1 MKKFVVILAA
11 GKGTRMKSKLY
22 KVLHKVCGKTMV
34 EHVVDAAQGVKPDK
48 IITVVGSGAGKVEKV
63 LSGKS
68 EFAFQEKQL
77 GTGDAVLTTKDILG
91 DKDGATLVITGD
103 TPLFT
108 TETFQNLFAYHAK
121 KGNAATVL
129 TAEAPD
135 PHGYG
140 RIIRDEQGNVL
151 RIVEQKDGKPEELE
165 IKEINTG
172 VFCFDNKKLFEALKH
187 VDNDNAQGEYY
198 LTDVLE
204 ILRNKGERVGAYKM
218 PDFSESLGVNDR
230 IALAQATKIMQKRIN
245 RNHMC
250 DGVSFVDP
258 TTAYIDS
265 DVKIGNDTVI
275 EGNVVIEGNTEIGSD
290 CHITSGSRIVD
301 SKIGNNVTI
310 TSSTLQEA
318 EMDDDTDIGPNS
330 HLRPNA
336 VIRKGAH
343 VGNFVEIKNSEI
355 GENTKV
361 GHLTYVGDAT
371 LGKDINVGCGT
382 IFSNYDGV
390 KKFHT
395 NVGDHS
401 FVGAGV
407 TLIAPINVADHS
419 FIAADSTITKD
430 VGKYDMAIARGR
442 QTNKADYW
450 HKLPLSHDK
459 DWEQIKNSSC
469 SLELF

>member
-1 MKKFVVILAA
+1 MEKYVVVLAA

-34 EHVVDAAQGVKPDK
+34 EHVVDAARGVNPAK
-48 IITVVGSGAGKVEKV
+48 IVTVVGTGAGEVEKV
-63 LSGKS
+63 LDGKS
-68 EFAFQEKQL
+68 DFAFQEEQL
-77 GTGDAVLTTKDILG
+77 GTGDAVMTAKEELG
-91 DKDGATLVITGD
+91 DKDGATLVVTGD

-108 TETFQNLFAYHAK
+108 TETFDELFKYHAE

-129 TAEAPD
+129 TAEAPN
-135 PHGYG
+135 PFGYG
-140 RIIRDEQGNVL
+140 RIIRDDQGNVL
-151 RIVEQKDGKPEELE
+151 RIVEQKDGKPEELKV
-165 IKEINTG
+165 KEINTG

-187 VDNDNAQGEYY
+187 VDNNNAQGEYY

-204 ILRNKGERVGAYKM
+204 ILRNSGERVGAYKM

-230 IALAQATKIMQKRIN
+230 IALAQATKTMQRRIN
-245 RNHMC
+245 EEHMRN
-250 DGVSFVDP
+250 GVSFIDP
-258 TTAYIDS
+258 DTAYIDAG
-265 DVKIGNDTVI
+265 VKIGNDTVI
-275 EGNVVIEGNTEIGSD
+275 EGNVVIKGNTEIGSD
-290 CHITSGSRIVD
+290 CYITNGSRIVD
-301 SKIGNNVTI
+301 SKIGNHVTI

-318 EMDDDTDIGPNS
+318 EMDDNTDIGPNS
-330 HLRPNA
+330 HLRPKA

-343 VGNFVEIKNSEI
+343 IGNFVEIKKAEI
-355 GENTKV
+355 GENSKV

-401 FVGAGV
+401 FIGAGS
-407 TLIAPINVADHS
+407 TLIAPINVADHT

-430 VGKYDMAIARGR
+430 VDKYDMAIARGR
-442 QTNKADYW
+442 QVNKPDYW
-450 HKLPLSHDK
+450 HKLPLSKDK
-459 DWEQIKNSSC
+459 DWE
-469 SLELF
+469 

>member
-22 KVLHKVCGKTMV
+22 KVLHKVCGKSMV
-34 EHVVDAAQGVKPDK
+34 EHVVAAAQGVQPEK
-48 IITVVGSGAGKVEKV
+48 IVTVVGTGAGDVEKV
-63 LSGKS
+63 LAGKS
-68 EFAFQEKQL
+68 SFAFQEKQL
-77 GTGDAVLTTKDILG
+77 GTGDAVLAAKEKLENE
-91 DKDGATLVITGD
+91 DGATLVVTGD

-108 TETFQNLFAYHAK
+108 SATFNNLFEYHEQ

-129 TAEAPD
+129 TAEAPN
-135 PHGYG
+135 PFGYG
-140 RIIRDEQGNVL
+140 RIIRDDQGNVL
-151 RIVEQKDGKPEELE
+151 RIVEQKDGKPEELKV
-165 IKEINTG
+165 KEINTG

-187 VDNDNAQGEYY
+187 VDNNNAQGEYY

-204 ILRNKGERVGAYKM
+204 ILRNQGERVGAYKM

-245 RNHMC
+245 EEHMRN
-250 DGVSFVDP
+250 GVSFIDP
-258 TTAYIDS
+258 STAYIDS

-275 EGNVVIEGNTEIGSD
+275 EGNVVIKGNTEIGSD
-290 CHITSGSRIVD
+290 CYITNGSRIVD

-318 EMDDDTDIGPNS
+318 EMDDNTDIGPNS
-330 HLRPNA
+330 HLRPQA
-336 VIRKGAH
+336 IIRKGAH
-343 VGNFVEIKNSEI
+343 IGNFVEIKKAEI

-395 NVGDHS
+395 NVGNHS
-401 FVGAGV
+401 FVGAGS
-407 TLIAPINVADHS
+407 TLIAPINVADHA
-419 FIAADSTITKD
+419 FIAADTTVTKD
-430 VGKYDMAIARGR
+430 VGKYEMAIGRGR
-442 QTNKADYW
+442 QVNKEDYW
-450 HKLPLSHDK
+450 HKLPLSKDK
-459 DWEQIKNSSC
+459 EWE
-469 SLELF
+469 

>member
-1 MKKFVVILAA
+1 MEKYVVVLAA

-34 EHVVDAAQGVKPDK
+34 EHVVDAARGVNPAK
-48 IITVVGSGAGKVEKV
+48 IVTVVGTGAGEVEKV
-63 LSGKS
+63 LDGKS
-68 EFAFQEKQL
+68 DFAFQEKQL
-77 GTGDAVLTTKDILG
+77 GTGDAVMTAKEELG
-91 DKDGATLVITGD
+91 DKDGATLVVTGD

-108 TETFQNLFAYHAK
+108 TETFDELFKYHAE

-129 TAEAPD
+129 TAEAPN
-135 PHGYG
+135 PFGYG
-140 RIIRDEQGNVL
+140 RIIRDDQGNVL
-151 RIVEQKDGKPEELE
+151 RIVEQKDGKPEELKV
-165 IKEINTG
+165 KEINTG

-187 VDNDNAQGEYY
+187 VDNNNAQGEYY

-204 ILRNKGERVGAYKM
+204 ILRNSGERVGAYKM

-230 IALAQATKIMQKRIN
+230 IALAQATKTMQRRIN
-245 RNHMC
+245 EEHMRN
-250 DGVSFVDP
+250 GVSFIDP
-258 TTAYIDS
+258 DTAYIDAG
-265 DVKIGNDTVI
+265 VKIGNDTVI
-275 EGNVVIEGNTEIGSD
+275 EGNVVIKGNTEIGSD
-290 CHITSGSRIVD
+290 CYITNGSRIVD
-301 SKIGNNVTI
+301 SKIGNHVTI

-318 EMDDDTDIGPNS
+318 EMDDNTDIGPNS
-330 HLRPNA
+330 HLRPKA

-343 VGNFVEIKNSEI
+343 IGNFVEIKKAEI
-355 GENTKV
+355 GENSKV

-401 FVGAGV
+401 FIGAGS
-407 TLIAPINVADHS
+407 TLIAPINVADHT

-430 VGKYDMAIARGR
+430 VDKYDMAIARCR
-442 QTNKADYW
+442 QVNKPDYW
-450 HKLPLSHDK
+450 HKLPLSKDK
-459 DWEQIKNSSC
+459 DWE
-469 SLELF
+469 

>member
-1 MKKFVVILAA
+1 MEKYVVVLAA

-34 EHVVDAAQGVKPDK
+34 EHVVDAARGVNPAK
-48 IITVVGSGAGKVEKV
+48 IVTVVGTGAGEVEKV
-63 LSGKS
+63 LDGKS
-68 EFAFQEKQL
+68 DFAFQEKQL
-77 GTGDAVLTTKDILG
+77 GTGDAVMTAKEELG
-91 DKDGATLVITGD
+91 DKDGATLVVTGD

-108 TETFQNLFAYHAK
+108 TETFDELFKYHAE

-129 TAEAPD
+129 TAEAPN
-135 PHGYG
+135 PFGYG
-140 RIIRDEQGNVL
+140 RIIRDDQGNVL
-151 RIVEQKDGKPEELE
+151 RIVEQKDGKPEELKV
-165 IKEINTG
+165 KEINTG

-187 VDNDNAQGEYY
+187 VDNNNAQGEYY

-204 ILRNKGERVGAYKM
+204 ILRNSGERVGAYKM

-230 IALAQATKIMQKRIN
+230 IALAQATKTMQRRIN
-245 RNHMC
+245 EEHMRN
-250 DGVSFVDP
+250 GVSFIDP
-258 TTAYIDS
+258 DTAYIDAG
-265 DVKIGNDTVI
+265 VKIGNDTVI
-275 EGNVVIEGNTEIGSD
+275 EGNVVIKGNTEIGSD
-290 CHITSGSRIVD
+290 CYITNGSRIVD
-301 SKIGNNVTI
+301 SKIGNHVTI

-318 EMDDDTDIGPNS
+318 EMDDNTDIGPSS
-330 HLRPNA
+330 HLRPKA

-343 VGNFVEIKNSEI
+343 IGNFVEIKKAEI
-355 GENTKV
+355 GENSKV

-401 FVGAGV
+401 FIGAGS
-407 TLIAPINVADHS
+407 TLIAPINVADHT

-430 VGKYDMAIARGR
+430 VDKYDMAIARGR
-442 QTNKADYW
+442 QVNKPDYW
-450 HKLPLSHDK
+450 HKLPLSKDK
-459 DWEQIKNSSC
+459 DWE
-469 SLELF
+469 

>member
-1 MKKFVVILAA
+1 MEKYVIVLAA

-34 EHVVDAAQGVKPDK
+34 EHVVDAARGVNPAK
-48 IITVVGSGAGKVEKV
+48 IVTVVGTGAGEVEKV
-63 LSGKS
+63 LDGKS
-68 EFAFQEKQL
+68 DFAFQEKQL
-77 GTGDAVLTTKDILG
+77 GTGDAVMTAKEELG
-91 DKDGATLVITGD
+91 DKDGATLVVTGD

-108 TETFQNLFAYHAK
+108 TETFDELFKYHAE

-129 TAEAPD
+129 TAEAPN
-135 PHGYG
+135 PFGYG
-140 RIIRDEQGNVL
+140 RIIRDDQGNVL
-151 RIVEQKDGKPEELE
+151 RIVEQKDGKPEELKV
-165 IKEINTG
+165 KEINTG

-187 VDNDNAQGEYY
+187 VDNNNAQGEYY

-204 ILRNKGERVGAYKM
+204 ILRNSGERVGAYKM

-230 IALAQATKIMQKRIN
+230 IALAQATKTMQRRIN
-245 RNHMC
+245 EEHMRN
-250 DGVSFVDP
+250 GVSFIDP
-258 TTAYIDS
+258 DTAYIDAG
-265 DVKIGNDTVI
+265 VKIGNDTVI

-290 CHITSGSRIVD
+290 CYITNGSRIVD
-301 SKIGNNVTI
+301 SKIGNHVTI

-318 EMDDDTDIGPNS
+318 EMDDNTDIGPNS
-330 HLRPNA
+330 HLRPKA

-343 VGNFVEIKNSEI
+343 IGNFVEIKKAEI
-355 GENTKV
+355 GENSKV

-401 FVGAGV
+401 FIGAGS
-407 TLIAPINVADHS
+407 TLIAPINVADHT

-430 VGKYDMAIARGR
+430 VDKYDMAIARGR
-442 QTNKADYW
+442 QVNKPDYW
-450 HKLPLSHDK
+450 HKLPLSKDK
-459 DWEQIKNSSC
+459 DWEQ
-469 SLELF
+469 F

>member
-1 MKKFVVILAA
+1 MEKYVVVLAA

-34 EHVVDAAQGVKPDK
+34 EHVVDAARGVNPAK
-48 IITVVGSGAGKVEKV
+48 IVTVVGTGAGEVEKV
-63 LSGKS
+63 LDGKS
-68 EFAFQEKQL
+68 DFAFQEKQL
-77 GTGDAVLTTKDILG
+77 DTGDAVMTAKEELG
-91 DKDGATLVITGD
+91 DKDGATLVVTGD

-108 TETFQNLFAYHAK
+108 TETFDELFKYHAE

-129 TAEAPD
+129 TAEAPN
-135 PHGYG
+135 PFGYG
-140 RIIRDEQGNVL
+140 RIIRDDQGNVL
-151 RIVEQKDGKPEELE
+151 RIVEQKDGKPEELKV
-165 IKEINTG
+165 KEINTG

-187 VDNDNAQGEYY
+187 VDNNNAQGEYY

-204 ILRNKGERVGAYKM
+204 ILRNSGERVGAYKM

-230 IALAQATKIMQKRIN
+230 IALAQATKTMQRRIN
-245 RNHMC
+245 EEHMRN
-250 DGVSFVDP
+250 GVSFIDP
-258 TTAYIDS
+258 DTAYIDAG
-265 DVKIGNDTVI
+265 VKIGNDTVI
-275 EGNVVIEGNTEIGSD
+275 EGNVVIKGNTEIGSD
-290 CHITSGSRIVD
+290 CYITNGSRIVD
-301 SKIGNNVTI
+301 SKIGNHVTI

-318 EMDDDTDIGPNS
+318 EMDDNTDIGPNS
-330 HLRPNA
+330 HLRPKA

-343 VGNFVEIKNSEI
+343 IGNFVEIKKAEI
-355 GENTKV
+355 GENSKV

-401 FVGAGV
+401 FIGAGS
-407 TLIAPINVADHS
+407 TLIAPINVADHT

-430 VGKYDMAIARGR
+430 VDKYDMAIARGR
-442 QTNKADYW
+442 QVNKPDYW
-450 HKLPLSHDK
+450 HKLPLSKDK
-459 DWEQIKNSSC
+459 DWE
-469 SLELF
+469 

>member
-1 MKKFVVILAA
+1 MEKYVVVLAA

-34 EHVVDAAQGVKPDK
+34 EHVVDAARSVNPAK
-48 IITVVGSGAGKVEKV
+48 IVTVVGTGAGEVEKV
-63 LSGKS
+63 LDGKS
-68 EFAFQEKQL
+68 DFAFQEKQL
-77 GTGDAVLTTKDILG
+77 GTGDAVMTAKEELG
-91 DKDGATLVITGD
+91 DKDGATLVVTGD

-108 TETFQNLFAYHAK
+108 TETFDGLFKYHAE

-129 TAEAPD
+129 TAEAPN
-135 PHGYG
+135 PFGYG
-140 RIIRDEQGNVL
+140 RIIRDDQGNVL
-151 RIVEQKDGKPEELE
+151 RIVEQKDGKPEELKV
-165 IKEINTG
+165 KEINTG

-187 VDNDNAQGEYY
+187 VDNNNAQGEYY

-204 ILRNKGERVGAYKM
+204 ILRNSGERVGAYKM

-230 IALAQATKIMQKRIN
+230 IALAQATKTMQRRIN
-245 RNHMC
+245 EEHMRN
-250 DGVSFVDP
+250 GVSFIDP
-258 TTAYIDS
+258 DTAYIDAG
-265 DVKIGNDTVI
+265 VKIGNDTVI
-275 EGNVVIEGNTEIGSD
+275 EGNVVIKGNTEIGSD
-290 CHITSGSRIVD
+290 CYITNGSRIVD
-301 SKIGNNVTI
+301 SKIGNHVTI

-318 EMDDDTDIGPNS
+318 EMDDNTDIGPNS
-330 HLRPNA
+330 HLRPKA

-343 VGNFVEIKNSEI
+343 IGNFVEIKKAEI
-355 GENTKV
+355 GENSKV

-401 FVGAGV
+401 FIGAGS
-407 TLIAPINVADHS
+407 TLIAPINVADHT

-430 VGKYDMAIARGR
+430 VDKYDMAIARGR
-442 QTNKADYW
+442 QVNKPDYW
-450 HKLPLSHDK
+450 HKLPLSKDK
-459 DWEQIKNSSC
+459 DWE
-469 SLELF
+469 

>member
-1 MKKFVVILAA
+1 MEKYVVVLAA

-34 EHVVDAAQGVKPDK
+34 EHVVDAARGVNPAK
-48 IITVVGSGAGKVEKV
+48 IVTVVGTGAGEVEKV
-63 LSGKS
+63 LDGKS
-68 EFAFQEKQL
+68 DFAFQEKQL
-77 GTGDAVLTTKDILG
+77 GTGDAVMTAKEELG
-91 DKDGATLVITGD
+91 DKDGATLVVTGD

-108 TETFQNLFAYHAK
+108 TETFDELFKYHAE

-129 TAEAPD
+129 TAEAPN
-135 PHGYG
+135 PFGYG
-140 RIIRDEQGNVL
+140 RIIRDDQGNVL
-151 RIVEQKDGKPEELE
+151 RIVEQKDGKPEELKV
-165 IKEINTG
+165 KEINTG

-187 VDNDNAQGEYY
+187 VDNNNAQGEYY

-204 ILRNKGERVGAYKM
+204 ILRNSGERVGAYKM

-230 IALAQATKIMQKRIN
+230 IALAQATKTMQRRIN
-245 RNHMC
+245 EEHMRN
-250 DGVSFVDP
+250 GVSFIDP
-258 TTAYIDS
+258 DTAYIDAG
-265 DVKIGNDTVI
+265 VKIGNDTVI
-275 EGNVVIEGNTEIGSD
+275 EGNVVIKGNTEIGSD
-290 CHITSGSRIVD
+290 CYITNGSRIVD
-301 SKIGNNVTI
+301 SKIGNHVTI

-318 EMDDDTDIGPNS
+318 EMDDNTDIGPNS
-330 HLRPNA
+330 HLRPKA

-343 VGNFVEIKNSEI
+343 IGNFVEIKKAEI
-355 GENTKV
+355 GENSKV

-401 FVGAGV
+401 FIGAGS
-407 TLIAPINVADHS
+407 TLIAPINVADHT

-430 VGKYDMAIARGR
+430 VDKYDMAIARGR
-442 QTNKADYW
+442 QVNKPDYW
-450 HKLPLSHDK
+450 HKLSLSKDK
-459 DWEQIKNSSC
+459 DWE
-469 SLELF
+469 

>member
-1 MKKFVVILAA
+1 MEKYVVVLAA

-34 EHVVDAAQGVKPDK
+34 EHVVDAARGVNPVK
-48 IITVVGSGAGKVEKV
+48 IVTVVGTGAGEVEKV
-63 LSGKS
+63 LDGKS
-68 EFAFQEKQL
+68 DFAFQEKQL
-77 GTGDAVLTTKDILG
+77 GTGDAVMTAKEELG
-91 DKDGATLVITGD
+91 DKDGATLVVTGD

-108 TETFQNLFAYHAK
+108 TETFDELFKYHAE

-129 TAEAPD
+129 TAEAPN
-135 PHGYG
+135 PFGYG
-140 RIIRDEQGNVL
+140 RIIRDDQGNVL
-151 RIVEQKDGKPEELE
+151 RIVEQKDGKPEELKV
-165 IKEINTG
+165 KEINTG

-187 VDNDNAQGEYY
+187 VDNNNAQGEYY

-204 ILRNKGERVGAYKM
+204 ILRNSGERVGAYKM

-230 IALAQATKIMQKRIN
+230 IALAQATKTMQRRIN
-245 RNHMC
+245 EEHMRN
-250 DGVSFVDP
+250 GVSFIDP
-258 TTAYIDS
+258 DTAYIDAG
-265 DVKIGNDTVI
+265 VKIGNDTVI
-275 EGNVVIEGNTEIGSD
+275 EGNVVIKGNTEIGSD
-290 CHITSGSRIVD
+290 CYITNGSRIVD
-301 SKIGNNVTI
+301 SKIGNHVTI

-318 EMDDDTDIGPNS
+318 EMDDNTDIGPNS
-330 HLRPNA
+330 HLRPKA

-343 VGNFVEIKNSEI
+343 IGNFVEIKKAEI
-355 GENTKV
+355 GENSKV

-401 FVGAGV
+401 FIGAGS
-407 TLIAPINVADHS
+407 TLIAPINVADHT

-430 VGKYDMAIARGR
+430 VDKYDMAIARGR
-442 QTNKADYW
+442 QVNKPDYW
-450 HKLPLSHDK
+450 HKLPLSKDK
-459 DWEQIKNSSC
+459 DWE
-469 SLELF
+469 

>member
-1 MKKFVVILAA
+1 MKKYVVVLAA

-22 KVLHKVCGKTMV
+22 KVLHKVCGKMMV
-34 EHVVDAAQGVKPDK
+34 EHVVDAARGVDPEE
-48 IITVVGSGAGKVEKV
+48 IITVVGTGAGEVEKV
-63 LSGKS
+63 LTGKS
-68 EFAFQEKQL
+68 DFAFQEKQL
-77 GTGDAVLTTKDILG
+77 GTGDAVLTAKEKLA
-91 DKDGATLVITGD
+91 DKDGATLVVTGD

-108 TETFQNLFAYHAK
+108 TNTFKNLFAYHAE

-129 TAEAPD
+129 TAEAPN
-135 PHGYG
+135 PFGYG
-140 RIIRDEQGNVL
+140 RIIRDDQGNVL
-151 RIVEQKDGKPEELE
+151 RIVEQKDGKPEELKV
-165 IKEINTG
+165 KEINTG

-187 VDNDNAQGEYY
+187 VDNNNAQGEYY

-204 ILRNKGERVGAYKM
+204 ILRNEGERVGAYKM

-245 RNHMC
+245 EAHMRN
-250 DGVSFVDP
+250 GVSFIDP
-258 TTAYIDS
+258 ATAYIDS

-275 EGNVVIEGNTEIGSD
+275 EGNVVIKGNTEIGSD
-290 CHITSGSRIVD
+290 CLITNGSRIVD
-301 SKIGNNVTI
+301 SKIGNGVTI

-318 EMDDDTDIGPNS
+318 EMDDNTDIGPNS
-330 HLRPNA
+330 HLRPKA
-336 VIRKGAH
+336 VVRQGAH
-343 VGNFVEIKNSEI
+343 IGNFVEVKNAEI

-371 LGKDINVGCGT
+371 LGKDINIGCGT

-401 FVGAGV
+401 FIGAGS
-407 TLIAPINVADHS
+407 TLIAPINVADHT

-430 VGKYDMAIARGR
+430 VDKYDMAIARGR
-442 QTNKADYW
+442 QVNKPDYW
-450 HKLPLSHDK
+450 HKLPLSKDK
-459 DWEQIKNSSC
+459 DWE
-469 SLELF
+469 

>member
-1 MKKFVVILAA
+1 MEKYVVVLAA

-34 EHVVDAAQGVKPDK
+34 EHVVDAARGVNPAK
-48 IITVVGSGAGKVEKV
+48 IVTVVGTGAGEVEKV
-63 LSGKS
+63 LDGKS
-68 EFAFQEKQL
+68 DFAFQEKQL
-77 GTGDAVLTTKDILG
+77 GTGDAVMTAKEELG
-91 DKDGATLVITGD
+91 DKDGATLVVTGD

-108 TETFQNLFAYHAK
+108 TETFDELFKYHAE

-129 TAEAPD
+129 TAEAPN
-135 PHGYG
+135 PFGYG
-140 RIIRDEQGNVL
+140 RIIRDDQGNVL
-151 RIVEQKDGKPEELE
+151 RIVEQKDGKPEELKV
-165 IKEINTG
+165 KEINTG

-187 VDNDNAQGEYY
+187 VDNNNAQGEYY

-204 ILRNKGERVGAYKM
+204 ILRNSGECVGAYKM

-230 IALAQATKIMQKRIN
+230 IALAQATKTMQRRIN
-245 RNHMC
+245 EEHMRN
-250 DGVSFVDP
+250 GVSFIDP
-258 TTAYIDS
+258 DTAYIDAG
-265 DVKIGNDTVI
+265 VKIGNDTVI
-275 EGNVVIEGNTEIGSD
+275 EGNVVIKGNTEIGSD
-290 CHITSGSRIVD
+290 CYITNGSRIVD
-301 SKIGNNVTI
+301 SKIGNHVTI

-318 EMDDDTDIGPNS
+318 EMDDNTDIGPNS
-330 HLRPNA
+330 HLRPKA

-343 VGNFVEIKNSEI
+343 IGNFVEIKKAEI
-355 GENTKV
+355 GENSKV

-401 FVGAGV
+401 FIGAGS
-407 TLIAPINVADHS
+407 TLIAPINVADHT

-430 VGKYDMAIARGR
+430 VDKYDMAIARGR
-442 QTNKADYW
+442 QVNKPDYW
-450 HKLPLSHDK
+450 HKLPLSKDK
-459 DWEQIKNSSC
+459 DWE
-469 SLELF
+469 